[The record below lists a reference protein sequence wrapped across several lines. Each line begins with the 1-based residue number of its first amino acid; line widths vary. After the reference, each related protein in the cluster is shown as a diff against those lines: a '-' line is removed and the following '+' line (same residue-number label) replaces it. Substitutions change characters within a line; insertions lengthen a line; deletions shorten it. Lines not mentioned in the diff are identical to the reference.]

1 METKQQKELLII
13 GTLMECEHHLD
24 NGVHVSGLSKNLR
37 KMYSRSSGIPFENLN
52 ESFEQLS
59 NAVEFPKSKNKY
71 AYYSKVLDFLNGC
84 DAPLMESIDI
94 QNTIKSY
101 KAKLRDIIDKLNK
114 QNDFEKYSESI
125 MKIKISIHQPIMVYG
140 YDLITN
146 FSLLQE
152 LSVNFGLNSQ
162 NILAVVYDKYSEE
175 LLFVGFNSASIV
187 KYSIKTDK
195 LERKDVQG
203 TKIVNF
209 VPNQYFSELKDLL
222 GINDLH
228 ELYVNT
234 SALSIEFTDN
244 IYQDKANSEY
254 RKNIKTIVK

>member
-13 GTLMECEHHLD
+13 GTLMECDRNLG
-24 NGVHVSGLSKNLR
+24 NVSGLSKNLC
-37 KMYSRSSGIPFENLN
+37 KMYSRSSGIPFKNLN
-52 ESFEQLS
+52 ESSEQLP
-59 NAVEFPKSKNKY
+59 NAVEFPKSKNRY

-125 MKIKISIHQPIMVYG
+125 MKIKISIHQTIMVYG
-140 YDLITN
+140 YDLMTN
-146 FSLLQE
+146 FSLLQD

-175 LLFVGFNSASIV
+175 LLFIGFNSASIV

-195 LERKDVQG
+195 LERKDFQKK
-203 TKIVNF
+203 TINF
-209 VPNQYFSELKDLL
+209 APNQYFSELKDLL

-234 SALSIEFTDN
+234 SVLSIEFTDN